1 MDYSHAR
8 IPPWTP
14 PQQGIRSML
23 ATSAHSKLPTT
34 MLMNRWNPGTLEQP
48 PYQEFLHPTGW
59 SRFRNAEHAKA
70 EHIQQAHAARKAMI
84 DPYDY
89 NGYYRTPEKNWDMD
103 DDVDPNWTPHDKQR
117 WMEIQ
122 KQVAE
127 SYM

>member
-1 MDYSHAR
+1 
-8 IPPWTP
+8 
-14 PQQGIRSML
+14 ML
-23 ATSAHSKLPTT
+23 ATSSHSKLPAT
-34 MLMNRWNPGTLEQP
+34 MLVNRWNHGTLEQP

-59 SRFRNAEHAKA
+59 SRFRDTGQAAAEHMQLEAYA
-70 EHIQQAHAARKAMI
+70 AARDAAR
-84 DPYDY
+84 PSY
-89 NGYYRTPEKNWDMD
+89 NAYYRTPEKNWDMD